1 MPADCRANDKPLPLR
16 LFRQF
21 HMVLHALRHGIR
33 PVFAGHDLT
42 GPQWRV
48 LHMLSEAGPE
58 GLTPGQISDRLRHT
72 HGNTT
77 GIVDKLEE
85 LGLARR
91 TPHPDDRRAL
101 LIQLTEQGHALQA
114 EVGPAFEGRVEQ
126 LLDCLSAAEQAK
138 LSRFLD
144 RITAHVWE
152 TLGEDP
158 MGVEPPDPC
167 RGTERDP

>member
-1 MPADCRANDKPLPLR
+1 MLTGCSSDDKPLSLR

-33 PVFAGHDLT
+33 PVFEGHDLT

-58 GLTPGQISDRLRHT
+58 GLTPGQLSDRLMHT

-91 TPHPDDRRAL
+91 APHPEDRRAL
-101 LIQLTEQGHALQA
+101 LIQLTEQGQALQA
-114 EVGPAFEGRVEQ
+114 EVGPAFVARLEELVG
-126 LLDCLSAAEQAK
+126 CLSPAEQAR
-138 LSRFLD
+138 LAGLLT
-144 RITAHVWE
+144 RIAEHVWA
-152 TLGEDP
+152 TLGEA
-158 MGVEPPDPC
+158 PPGAEHPGPC
-167 RGTERDP
+167 RRTERNP